1 MKVSFLEQADPRL
14 VAPAVALRLLLPVKR
29 RRRPCGLRWGC
40 RRRLASRKWFPPWGS
55 RGCGAGM
62 PILVVSAG
70 RRPRTCNPA
79 AWATGARGAT

>member
-1 MKVSFLEQADPRL
+1 MKVSFLEQADPRP
-14 VAPAVALRLLLPVKR
+14 VVPAVAPRLLSPVKR
-29 RRRPCGLRWGC
+29 RRRPCPGC
-40 RRRLASRKWFPPWGS
+40 GGGAGGGWRRGS
-55 RGCGAGM
+55 GPLGGRGCGAGM